1 VLKLADTRASTGE
14 SGLLW
19 VLHARRMLAVGLL
32 VVATGA
38 LHAFPSIASSQP
50 RVLQSFHHSSWKA
63 EEGLG
68 AVFNIQQAPD
78 GFLWLTTGRGVF
90 RFDGVRFESVHD
102 ATDGAVLDSDLDSV
116 FISRSGG
123 IWFATRTAGM
133 LLWQGGKIRVFSD
146 RVCTPSLKTDGI
158 AEDEDGSL
166 WFQNRTGLAHLSG
179 NKCEQVGTSRGYPGG
194 FVAALFIDHQGTLWI
209 KTKSGML
216 LFRPKGER
224 LLQRASQNEAPTLD
238 YVFMHEA
245 PNGAIWLAD
254 DTGLHHIRNAV
265 ELPAAEGSDKL
276 SVHKNEFGNFAFDK
290 DGVLWAGT
298 TKGIARFQN
307 VRDWPLRHPLNEN
320 GAELFT
326 QDQGLS
332 SNAIW
337 KIFIDREGSIW
348 VGSNGGLDQ
357 LRSTPFHTVPLP
369 GTQQT
374 QIGLATG
381 QGGSLWIGSRTLPLT
396 EVTAEGRSFVYPSVR
411 LITCIRSDPHGT
423 IWVGGDTHLWK
434 IIGKHPLLVHY
445 PREAEHGVAA
455 VGTDKNGD
463 LWLLLFGG
471 DVYHRESGDW
481 KLQNAVLARKPG
493 VLGAMTTD
501 AAGNVWLAYSN
512 SLVRWNGSSYD
523 RYSFPNGSLN
533 ISVTTLAVRND
544 HVWLGGTG
552 GIVLFQNGH
561 FQLMRWKDRDL
572 PGRATGVIE
581 GEAGDLWA
589 NGYSGATHVAS
600 SELTNWLHDFNHRVE
615 GEHLGALDG
624 LPGLVGDRNPEPS
637 IVEAND
643 GRLWFATTNGV
654 AWLDPLLVARTRN
667 PLPPPV
673 QISSVTTNDTTY
685 RNFVGLTLP
694 PHTESIRMDFTALS
708 LFMPQKVLFRY
719 KLEGVDAVWQE
730 SGTRRQAFYTKLPPG
745 AYQFH
750 VIACNNDGVWNTTGA
765 TVTFRIAPA
774 YYQTMWFKLGCGLLA
789 LLAGWLLFRLR
800 LEQVTQTV
808 RERLA
813 GQVAERERIARE
825 LHDTFLQG
833 LYAVLL
839 RFQTIADH
847 VPADAPVHKMMT
859 DALDR
864 ADAVLTQGRE
874 SLRDL
879 RGDPSSM
886 TSVAE
891 ELECLAQECRLHS
904 DAQFTLVAA
913 GEARAFHPVI
923 RDEIIQIGREAITN
937 SFRHSFAD
945 LIRVELCYERKFFSL
960 TVSDN
965 GRGIDPLILAAGG
978 KPAHW
983 GMLGMRERCRKI
995 GAQFSISSPKAGGTE
1010 VELRIPS
1017 KLAYASTMHFGL
1029 WK

>member
-1 VLKLADTRASTGE
+1 
-14 SGLLW
+14 
-19 VLHARRMLAVGLL
+19 
-32 VVATGA
+32 
-38 LHAFPSIASSQP
+38 
-50 RVLQSFHHSSWKA
+50 
-63 EEGLG
+63 
-68 AVFNIQQAPD
+68 
-78 GFLWLTTGRGVF
+78 
-90 RFDGVRFESVHD
+90 
-102 ATDGAVLDSDLDSV
+102 
-116 FISRSGG
+116 
-123 IWFATRTAGM
+123 
-133 LLWQGGKIRVFSD
+133 
-146 RVCTPSLKTDGI
+146 
-158 AEDEDGSL
+158 
-166 WFQNRTGLAHLSG
+166 
-179 NKCEQVGTSRGYPGG
+179 
-194 FVAALFIDHQGTLWI
+194 
-209 KTKSGML
+209 
-216 LFRPKGER
+216 
-224 LLQRASQNEAPTLD
+224 
-238 YVFMHEA
+238 
-245 PNGAIWLAD
+245 
-254 DTGLHHIRNAV
+254 
-265 ELPAAEGSDKL
+265 
-276 SVHKNEFGNFAFDK
+276 
-290 DGVLWAGT
+290 
-298 TKGIARFQN
+298 
-307 VRDWPLRHPLNEN
+307 
-320 GAELFT
+320 
-326 QDQGLS
+326 
-332 SNAIW
+332 
-337 KIFIDREGSIW
+337 
-348 VGSNGGLDQ
+348 
-357 LRSTPFHTVPLP
+357 
-369 GTQQT
+369 
-374 QIGLATG
+374 
-381 QGGSLWIGSRTLPLT
+381 
-396 EVTAEGRSFVYPSVR
+396 
-411 LITCIRSDPHGT
+411 
-423 IWVGGDTHLWK
+423 
-434 IIGKHPLLVHY
+434 
-445 PREAEHGVAA
+445 
-455 VGTDKNGD
+455 
-463 LWLLLFGG
+463 
-471 DVYHRESGDW
+471 
-481 KLQNAVLARKPG
+481 
-493 VLGAMTTD
+493 
-501 AAGNVWLAYSN
+501 
-512 SLVRWNGSSYD
+512 
-523 RYSFPNGSLN
+523 
-533 ISVTTLAVRND
+533 
-544 HVWLGGTG
+544 
-552 GIVLFQNGH
+552 
-561 FQLMRWKDRDL
+561 MRWKDRDL

-673 QISSVTTNDTTY
+673 QISSVT
-685 RNFVGLTLP
+685 
-694 PHTESIRMDFTALS
+694 
-708 LFMPQKVLFRY
+708 
-719 KLEGVDAVWQE
+719 QE

-923 RDEIIQIGREAITN
+923 RDEIIQIGKEAITN